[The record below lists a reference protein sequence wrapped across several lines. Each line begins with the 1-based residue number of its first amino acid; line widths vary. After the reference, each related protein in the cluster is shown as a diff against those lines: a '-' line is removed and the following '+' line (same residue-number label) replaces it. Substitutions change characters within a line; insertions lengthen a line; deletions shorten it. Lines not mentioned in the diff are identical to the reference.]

1 MRDASV
7 LCLHGLGRTVSDW
20 DGVREGLARYGTVHM
35 PQLPRAT
42 LEELVAADLPRAAIV
57 IGHSLSGVVAIRRTA
72 ETGSAV
78 RALVLTDSFFP
89 PARNGRTRAA
99 MLADYGSHR
108 IALGRELAAR
118 REGRRPRRA
127 TARAMRSLARLGL
140 RPDAFHAAA
149 SAVRAPVL
157 VLHGG
162 SDHHV
167 PVDFAIAA
175 ANRHRDWTIRIVD
188 GADHNFHVDRPA
200 EWLATASSWLDALP
214 AAPNEGLRPGGW
226 TPP

>member
-1 MRDASV
+1 MPDASV

-118 REGRRPRRA
+118 HARPRPRRS
-127 TARAMRSLARLGL
+127 TVRAMRSLARLGL

-149 SAVRAPVL
+149 SA
-157 VLHGG
+157 GG
-162 SDHHV
+162 
-167 PVDFAIAA
+167 
-175 ANRHRDWTIRIVD
+175 
-188 GADHNFHVDRPA
+188 
-200 EWLATASSWLDALP
+200 
-214 AAPNEGLRPGGW
+214 
-226 TPP
+226 